1 MTDRAR
7 LYRAS
12 LRQNFSAFAQKV
24 FATLEPGTTYR
35 HNWHLDHLA
44 WFLERV
50 ARGEVKRGIINV
62 PPRSG
67 KSIMASVAFP
77 AWVMGKD
84 PTRRI
89 LAVSYAEEFARK
101 LSLDT
106 RRIMEA
112 PWFDA
117 HFADHGQ

>member
-67 KSIMASVAFP
+67 KSITS
-77 AWVMGKD
+77 
-84 PTRRI
+84 RI
-89 LAVSYAEEFARK
+89 GVSTMVPGRPH
-101 LSLDT
+101 SL
-106 RRIMEA
+106 
-112 PWFDA
+112 
-117 HFADHGQ
+117 